1 MEPRERTNGRAMA
14 STHSVGLTEFL
25 RKTSMSNVT
34 YNNPILEMEGIDVPH
49 LFIYPVFVLVLVIYL
64 IILTTNIGVMLLI
77 MMNRNLHQPMYLLFF
92 SLSFNDVLGNTV
104 LLPRLMLDVVST
116 DRSISYASCVSQAF
130 FSHTY
135 GTSCHTV
142 MMIMAFDRYVAI
154 CHPLRYTSIMS
165 PAMVATLT
173 VSAWSISITLVSVLL
188 GLTIRLTRCRSV
200 ILNAYCD
207 NASLFKLSCQDVSI
221 NNIYGLT
228 FTVVLLG
235 SSMGSV
241 AFTYFRILVSC
252 VSRKNKELNRKALQT
267 CATHLVLYMIML
279 CSGFLIIIL
288 HRFQI
293 DSKYRKMASILFH
306 ILPANMNP
314 IIYAM
319 QTKELK
325 TKIVQI
331 LHSKVTQLQ
340 TFEN

>member
-1 MEPRERTNGRAMA
+1 MNNF
-14 STHSVGLTEFL
+14 S
-25 RKTSMSNVT
+25 
-34 YNNPILEMEGIDVPH
+34 YNSPILVIEGIDVPH
-49 LFIYPVFVLVLVIYL
+49 RLIYPLFALLLIIYL

-77 MMNRNLHQPMYLLFF
+77 MMNRSLQQPMYLLFF

-104 LLPRLMLDVVST
+104 LLPRLMLDLVST
-116 DRSISYASCVSQAF
+116 DRSISYPACVSQAF

-165 PAMVATLT
+165 PAMVAKLT
-173 VSAWSISITLVSVLL
+173 MSAWSSSMVLTSVPL
-188 GLTIRLTRCRSV
+188 GLAVRLTRCRSV
-200 ILNAYCD
+200 ILNAFCD
-207 NASLFKLSCQDVSI
+207 NASLFKLSCEDVSI
-221 NNIYGLT
+221 NNICGLILSIGV
-228 FTVVLLG
+228 FVL
-235 SSMGSV
+235 SMGSV

-279 CSGFLIIIL
+279 WSGFLVIIS
-288 HRFQI
+288 HRLQAHVR
-293 DSKYRKMASILFH
+293 YRIMAAILFL
-306 ILPANMNP
+306 IVPANMNP

-325 TKIVQI
+325 TRIVQI
-331 LHSKVTQLQ
+331 LHSKVTQLP
-340 TFEN
+340 

>member
-1 MEPRERTNGRAMA
+1 MNNF
-14 STHSVGLTEFL
+14 S
-25 RKTSMSNVT
+25 
-34 YNNPILEMEGIDVPH
+34 YNSPILVIEGIDVPH
-49 LFIYPVFVLVLVIYL
+49 RLIYPLFALLLIIYL

-77 MMNRNLHQPMYLLFF
+77 MMNRSLQQPMYLLFF

-104 LLPRLMLDVVST
+104 LLPRLMFDLVST
-116 DRSISYASCVSQAF
+116 DRSISYSWCVSQAF
-130 FSHTY
+130 FCHTY
-135 GTSCHTV
+135 ATSCHTV

-228 FTVVLLG
+228 FTVVLNG

-279 CSGFLIIIL
+279 CSGFLVIIL
-288 HRFQI
+288 HRLQAHVR
-293 DSKYRKMASILFH
+293 YRIMAAILFL
-306 ILPANMNP
+306 IVPANMNP

-325 TKIVQI
+325 TRIVQI

-340 TFEN
+340 KFEN

>member
-1 MEPRERTNGRAMA
+1 MA
-14 STHSVGLTEFL
+14 STRSVSLTESL
-25 RKTSMSNVT
+25 RITSMNAT
-34 YNNPILEMEGIDVPH
+34 YNDPNLVMESFDVPH
-49 LFIYPVFVLVLVIYL
+49 HLIYPVFALLLIIYL
-64 IILTTNIGVMLLI
+64 IILITNIGVMLLI
-77 MMNRNLHQPMYLLFF
+77 MMNRSLQQPMYLLFF

-104 LLPRLMLDVVST
+104 LIPRLMLDVIST
-116 DRSISYASCVSQAF
+116 DRSISYPACVSQAF

-165 PAMVATLT
+165 PAMVAKLT
-173 VSAWSISITLVSVLL
+173 ASAWSTSITLVSILL
-188 GLTIRLTRCRSV
+188 ALTIRLTRCRSV
-200 ILNAYCD
+200 ILNAYCE

-221 NNIYGLT
+221 NNIFGLT
-228 FTVVLLG
+228 FTVVLFG

-267 CATHLVLYMIML
+267 CATHLVLYMVML
-279 CSGFLIIIL
+279 WSGFLIIIS
-288 HRFQI
+288 HRLQI
-293 DSKYRKMASILFH
+293 HNRYRKMAAILFH

-325 TKIVQI
+325 TRIVQI
-331 LHSKVTQLQ
+331 LHSKVTQLP
-340 TFEN
+340 

>member
-1 MEPRERTNGRAMA
+1 
-14 STHSVGLTEFL
+14 
-25 RKTSMSNVT
+25 MS
-34 YNNPILEMEGIDVPH
+34 
-49 LFIYPVFVLVLVIYL
+49 LVLLRGTRGTYKKGTIEWNQWTGHGIHTFSESDRISQDNQHERDL
-64 IILTTNIGVMLLI
+64 QRSQLGVMLLI
-77 MMNRNLHQPMYLLFF
+77 MMNRSLQQPMYLLFF

-104 LLPRLMLDVVST
+104 LIPRLMLDVIST
-116 DRSISYASCVSQAF
+116 DRSISYPACVSQAF

-165 PAMVATLT
+165 PAMVAKLT
-173 VSAWSISITLVSVLL
+173 ASAWSTSITLVSILL
-188 GLTIRLTRCRSV
+188 ALTIRLTRCRSV
-200 ILNAYCD
+200 ILNAYCE

-221 NNIYGLT
+221 NNIFGLT
-228 FTVVLLG
+228 FTVVLFG

-267 CATHLVLYMIML
+267 CATHLVLYMVML
-279 CSGFLIIIL
+279 WSGFLIIIS
-288 HRFQI
+288 HRLQI
-293 DSKYRKMASILFH
+293 HNRYRKMAAILFH

-340 TFEN
+340 KFEN